1 MSSMAIDPSSP
12 NAAQLAAQ
20 PLTPVG
26 LPTMLPQNMWLQ
38 RNPMLPQ
45 TAMGQYTDS
54 QYEQDIAQAQHDM
67 ATQYADILQQ
77 LGYVDQNGNFV
88 QGSVESQANR
98 QQADLQRQM
107 QLADEQVTQQHQQLG
122 TLFSGLRGTDQARA
136 EYPMVTGISD
146 LMTQTPLTLQQL
158 YEKAGGL
165 TEAYNLAQNQALINA
180 ANRRSAALTAA
191 PPGDTS
197 APPPVDTTDP
207 TGTTGF
213 RGSGINGLGPGAVD
227 TSGMSQPLGAVG
239 AVGAAGQPAPA
250 QGYYDPT
257 RSIWVHGTPPAP
269 VKPPTQNLV
278 TPVAPGRVQIIN
290 GRPVVR

>member
-1 MSSMAIDPSSP
+1 
-12 NAAQLAAQ
+12 
-20 PLTPVG
+20 
-26 LPTMLPQNMWLQ
+26 MWLQ

-54 QYEQDIAQAQHDM
+54 QYAQDMAQAQHDLS
-67 ATQYADILQQ
+67 TQYADILQQ
-77 LGYVDQNGNFV
+77 LGYVDQNGNFI

-165 TEAYNLAQNQALINA
+165 VENYNLAQNQALINA
-180 ANRRSAALTAA
+180 AGRRSAALTAA
-191 PPGDTS
+191 PPGDTTDTS
-197 APPPVDTTDP
+197 APSADGTDV
-207 TGTTGF
+207 TGGF
-213 RGSGINGLGPGAVD
+213 RGTGINGLGPGAVD
-227 TSGMSQPLGAVG
+227 TGGMYQPTGATGAVG
-239 AVGAAGQPAPA
+239 ALAAPAPA
-250 QGYYDPT
+250 QGHYDPN
-257 RSIWVHGTPPAP
+257 RGIWVQGSTTMPKSAATGV
-269 VKPPTQNLV
+269 VKPAAPNLV

-290 GRPVVR
+290 GRAVVR

>member
-1 MSSMAIDPSSP
+1 MSSMAIDPNSP

-38 RNPMLPQ
+38 RNPQLPQ
-45 TAMGQYTDS
+45 TPMGQYTDS

-77 LGYVDQNGNFV
+77 LGYVDQNGNFI

-158 YEKAGGL
+158 YEKAAGL
-165 TEAYNLAQNQALINA
+165 TDTYNLAQNQALINA
-180 ANRRSAALTAA
+180 ANRRSAALTAN
-191 PPGDTS
+191 PPGDTGGGDTT
-197 APPPVDTTDP
+197 PPPADSGSTGPYIGTLPPNTAGGAP
-207 TGTTGF
+207 THPGIQDMGGYLGNPGPYIGTLPKTM
-213 RGSGINGLGPGAVD
+213 A
-227 TSGMSQPLGAVG
+227 QPIS
-239 AVGAAGQPAPA
+239 QPAPA
-250 QGYYDPT
+250 QGHYDPM
-257 RSIWVHGTPPAP
+257 RSVWVNPQNQI
-269 VKPPTQNLV
+269 PT
-278 TPVAPGRVQIIN
+278 
-290 GRPVVR
+290 VRR